1 MKLASPSY
9 RLALKDYQGQLLN
22 PFLRSST
29 GIFSGMDLNGA
40 GSRGIYWSRSLH
52 ASNTRNAY
60 YLGFDFRSFIT
71 DYSYRFSG
79 LSVRPVRV
87 N

>member
-1 MKLASPSY
+1 
-9 RLALKDYQGQLLN
+9 
-22 PFLRSST
+22 
-29 GIFSGMDLNGA
+29 MDLNGA